1 MAIHIPPEMIPRMD
15 WNAEDK
21 QAAWAFYR
29 ERLEQYFV
37 IAGTP
42 REARVTHILFYG
54 GKEASERWT
63 ALKDQVEGNKDE
75 ADTVFK
81 AFANSFEKSSSH
93 WQARDE
99 YLSDIKQDKNQ
110 TTAELDI
117 YIMDLIRR
125 CQFPPEDQES
135 RKIDLLYHA
144 TAHFEVRKFVHNAKH
159 EELKYDRM
167 IDVAKAH
174 ERTCQEYQIHKQAH
188 SMANPSN
195 SYANPLIQTN
205 ALSKSF
211 QKGPPRKTCGKCGR
225 SHSHGDCPAY
235 GTTCSKC
242 GQPNHWA

>member
-1 MAIHIPPEMIPRMD
+1 MMAIHIPPDMIPRMD

-42 REARVTHILFYG
+42 KEAQVTHILFYG

-93 WQARDE
+93 WQARDK

-117 YIMDLIRR
+117 YIKDLIRR

-135 RKIDLLYHA
+135 CKIDLLYHA
-144 TAHFEVRKFVHNAKH
+144 TAHFEVRKFVHNAKQ
-159 EELKYDRM
+159 EEL
-167 IDVAKAH
+167 
-174 ERTCQEYQIHKQAH
+174 
-188 SMANPSN
+188 
-195 SYANPLIQTN
+195 
-205 ALSKSF
+205 
-211 QKGPPRKTCGKCGR
+211 
-225 SHSHGDCPAY
+225 
-235 GTTCSKC
+235 
-242 GQPNHWA
+242 